1 MIKYLGLLVM
11 MVMMVGVSV
20 DMVVFLCMFVFVFL
34 RVIVLRET
42 VKTEDTNKY
51 LFKIFLIKDY
61 F

>member
-1 MIKYLGLLVM
+1 
-11 MVMMVGVSV
+11 
-20 DMVVFLCMFVFVFL
+20 MVVFLCMFVFMFL

>member
-1 MIKYLGLLVM
+1 
-11 MVMMVGVSV
+11 
-20 DMVVFLCMFVFVFL
+20 MVVFLCMFVFMFL

-51 LFKIFLIKDY
+51 LLKIFLIKDY